1 MLPIPSSRTPSS
13 PAPSKTRPGNF
24 FEDFRVG
31 QHLVHAPPRTVT
43 TGDTAL
49 YTALFGSRFAV
60 NSSDPFA
67 QGLGLPRAPVDAMLV
82 FHLVF
87 GRTVADISLNA
98 IANLGYAG
106 GVFGVP
112 VYPGDTLVSDSEV
125 IGLKANKDGRTGV
138 VYVRSTGVNQHGQ
151 TVLDYRR
158 WVMVK
163 KRDADASSPE
173 ALVPELPASVPVS
186 ALHCPYTLAA
196 GAFDAARAGAEF
208 LWDDYTVGER
218 IDHVD
223 GMTIE
228 EAEHMLATR
237 LYQNTAKVHFNQHL
251 EREGRFGKRIVYGG
265 HVISLARSLSFNG
278 LGNALNV
285 AAIHGGRHSAP
296 SFAGD
301 TIYAWSEITAK
312 DILVGRSDI
321 GALRVRTVATK
332 DRACHDFPGA
342 DATSADPAVV
352 LDLDYSVLIPRR

>member
-1 MLPIPSSRTPSS
+1 MM
-13 PAPSKTRPGNF
+13 SKTRLGNF
-24 FEDFRVG
+24 FEDFRIG

-49 YTALFGSRFAV
+49 YTALFGSRFAL

-67 QGLGLPRAPVDAMLV
+67 QLLGLPRAPVDSMLV

-112 VYPGDTLVSDSEV
+112 VYPGDTLTADSQV
-125 IGLKANKDGRTGV
+125 IGLKPNKDGRTGV
-138 VYVRSTGVNQHGQ
+138 VYVRSKGINQHGQ
-151 TVLDYRR
+151 TVLEYRR
-158 WVMVK
+158 WVMVR
-163 KRDADASSPE
+163 KRDPAAAAPE
-173 ALVPELPASVPVS
+173 TRVPELPEAVPVTE
-186 ALHCPYTLAA
+186 LHCPYALAP
-196 GAFDAARAGAEF
+196 GAYDTARAGAEF
-208 LWDDYTVGER
+208 LWDDYAVGER

-237 LYQNTAKVHFNQHL
+237 LYQNSAKVHFNQHV

-265 HVISLARSLSFNG
+265 HVISLARALTFNG
-278 LGNALNV
+278 LANALNV
-285 AAIHGGRHSAP
+285 AAIHGGRHTAP

-301 TIYAWSEITAK
+301 TIYAWSEILAK
-312 DILVGRSDI
+312 DALPGRFDI
-321 GALRVRTVATK
+321 GVLRVRTVATK
-332 DRACHDFPGA
+332 DRACHEFPGH
-342 DATSADPAVV
+342 DAAAAADPAVV
-352 LDLDYSVLIPRR
+352 LDLDYTVLMPRR